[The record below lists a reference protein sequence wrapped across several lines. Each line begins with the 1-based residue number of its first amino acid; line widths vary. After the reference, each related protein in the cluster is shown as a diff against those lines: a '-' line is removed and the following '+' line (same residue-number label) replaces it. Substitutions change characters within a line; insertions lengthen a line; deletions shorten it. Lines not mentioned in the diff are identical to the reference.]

1 MRRFRYLAALS
12 STTLLLLA
20 GPAGLKAA
28 QAEQALEDVQ
38 PVSRDAVVRALSLE
52 REKGYDLTAST
63 NATRLWAHAILM
75 LADWAREE
83 APDGPPLFL
92 HEADYYYAYLEAT
105 GLDEAEAPEFVRI
118 SHEYGQHTLIEYRLD
133 RVVDVAESGTTP
145 ERALA
150 VRTWWPESESLGERY
165 SFEDTLSTPRLLVV
179 NEREVSYR
187 LLDFGDQMLF
197 DRIEGIRG
205 RPTSGV
211 LGVLF
216 EVLGTGRVV
225 WSRMAVSDDGSLVVR
240 AKAKKLV
247 SKTSTAVVKRDGTG
261 GGVPDDRGDLQ
272 ALAERLER
280 PLKVTYQPWPF

>member
-1 MRRFRYLAALS
+1 MRRSRHLRALL
-12 STTLLLLA
+12 STSLLLLA
-20 GPAGLKAA
+20 GPVGVQA
-28 QAEQALEDVQ
+28 QGEHDLDKVQ
-38 PVSRDAVVRALSLE
+38 PVSRDAVLRAMVLE

-63 NATRLWAHAILM
+63 NATRLWAHTIFM
-75 LADWAREE
+75 LAESAQEA

-92 HEADYYYAYLEAT
+92 HEADYYHAYLEAT
-105 GLDEAEAPEFVRI
+105 GLDEAEAPEFIRI

-133 RVVDVAESGTTP
+133 RVVDMAETETTP
-145 ERALA
+145 QRALA
-150 VRTWWPESESLGERY
+150 VRTWWPESESLGDRY

-197 DRIEGIRG
+197 DEIEGIRG

-216 EVLGTGRVV
+216 EVLGTGKIV
-225 WSRMAVSDDGSLVVR
+225 WSRMAISEEGSLVVR

-247 SKTSTAVVKRDGTG
+247 SKTSTAVVEKDGTG
-261 GGVPDDRGDLQ
+261 GHVPDDRADLRV
-272 ALAERLER
+272 LAERLER
-280 PLKVTYQPWPF
+280 PLEVAYQPWPF

>member
-1 MRRFRYLAALS
+1 MRRFRHLGALL

-20 GPAGLKAA
+20 GPADLKA
-28 QAEQALEDVQ
+28 QAEHGLDDVQ
-38 PVSRDAVVRALSLE
+38 PVSRDAVVRAMLLE

-63 NATRLWAHAILM
+63 NATRLWAHTIFM
-75 LADWAREE
+75 LAEWAKEA
-83 APDGPPLFL
+83 APDGSPLFL
-92 HEADYYYAYLEAT
+92 HEADYYHAYLEAT
-105 GLDEAEAPEFVRI
+105 GLDAAGAPEFIRI
-118 SHEYGQHTLIEYRLD
+118 SHEYGQHTLIEYRLE
-133 RVVDVAESGTTP
+133 RIVDMAETETIP
-145 ERALA
+145 ARALA
-150 VRTWWPESESLGERY
+150 VRTWWPESGSLGDRY

-216 EVLGTGRVV
+216 EVLGTGRIV

-247 SKTSTAVVKRDGTG
+247 SKTSTAVVERDGTG
-261 GGVPDDRGDLQ
+261 GDVPDDRTDLRVV
-272 ALAERLER
+272 AERLER
-280 PLKVTYQPWPF
+280 PLEVAYQPWPF